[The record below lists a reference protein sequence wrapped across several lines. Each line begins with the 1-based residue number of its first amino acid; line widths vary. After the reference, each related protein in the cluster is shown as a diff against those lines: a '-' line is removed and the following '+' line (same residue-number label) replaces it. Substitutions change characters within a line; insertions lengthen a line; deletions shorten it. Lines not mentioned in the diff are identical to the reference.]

1 MYQGKS
7 NLTEERL
14 AREDSPASEIYPDS
28 EERDFG
34 GPRGITIAD
43 FSHKEV
49 MEEFRKRVVADAP
62 TEVLL
67 AEIVKRNVPADET
80 VFKRMQ
86 ETSAARSERW
96 MSGSVGFTVLERAAE
111 LAGETGELVNVV
123 KKIRREQVG
132 VVGNTPADY
141 GALLY
146 DKAEREA
153 GDVFITLL
161 NLANDLGLDLL
172 QGIKNAF
179 NDKSKQLGFP
189 ERF

>member
-96 MSGSVGFTVLERAAE
+96 MAGSVGFTVLERAAE
-111 LAGETGELVNVV
+111 LAGEAGELVNVV